1 MLAKVADA
9 FLLLALTVIIHG
21 AGLTIVLRRLPLWK
35 TADDAGFIS
44 RTWLLIQ
51 LASWAITIHMVEI
64 AMWGL
69 FFWWKKCLPDF
80 ESSLYFAVVTYTTV
94 GYGDLVLAKGWRL
107 VAGVEALMASLCAAA
122 PPASSSLSPAS
133 CTVRAWAQDRIEMM
147 KPSIHWLLV
156 FIPITVVLEHDG
168 TLPPPVIFFS
178 AAPRAPHQSN
188 III

>member
-21 AGLTIVLRRLPLWK
+21 ASLTIVLRRLPLWK
-35 TADDAGFIS
+35 TADDAGFIP

-107 VAGVEALMASLCAAA
+107 VAGVEALTGILMCGWSTGFFFIVASKLYD
-122 PPASSSLSPAS
+122 S
-133 CTVRAWAQDRIEMM
+133 RM
-147 KPSIHWLLV
+147 
-156 FIPITVVLEHDG
+156 G
-168 TLPPPVIFFS
+168 
-178 AAPRAPHQSN
+178 PRQN
-188 III
+188 

>member
-1 MLAKVADA
+1 KSPINPSPRLPTARTRELAPRAAAISKGPAYRGNRGRPPMLAKVADA

-35 TADDAGFIS
+35 TADDAGFVP

-69 FFWWKKCLPDF
+69 FFWWKKCLPDL

-107 VAGVEALMASLCAAA
+107 VAGVEALTGILMC
-122 PPASSSLSPAS
+122 
-133 CTVRAWAQDRIEMM
+133 
-147 KPSIHWLLV
+147 
-156 FIPITVVLEHDG
+156 
-168 TLPPPVIFFS
+168 
-178 AAPRAPHQSN
+178 
-188 III
+188 